1 MLKQQED
8 EFELQSQI
16 QLEGF
21 QDELLTK
28 LKLKENFGVS
38 SPKIGQ
44 LCKNRC
50 TARYGK

>member
-28 LKLKENFGVS
+28 LKLKEKELNENF
-38 SPKIGQ
+38 K
-44 LCKNRC
+44 LKLDL
-50 TARYGK
+50 